1 LLNAV
6 GCAAGRGLM
15 RHCTSAKLALRVAEA
30 ARADRNARLRCAAFD
45 WLALALAEWPAPP
58 LERSLSALEE
68 AHRAG
73 AGAAFTRAY
82 PVEAEVD
89 PATYIADTESWE
101 RAETLHRM
109 RVSGIGAVRGW
120 MWTTVRLTHAHR
132 VEFRRQLAERFSA
145 CRSCGSLD
153 HFIEQCD
160 QRREAREARDAD
172 EARDGPVVFRRV
184 RRPSAREDR
193 SERRSTPPI
202 S

>member
-1 LLNAV
+1 MRGGVYVLRLTGGRFYV
-6 GCAAGRGLM
+6 GSSRDID
-15 RHCTSAKLALRVAEA
+15 
-30 ARADRNARLRCAAFD
+30 ARIA
-45 WLALALAEWPAPP
+45 
-58 LERSLSALEE
+58 S
-68 AHRAG
+68 HRAG
-73 AGAAFTRAY
+73 TGSAFTRAFG
-82 PVEAEVD
+82 VEAEET
-89 PATYIADTESWE
+89 PATRAMDDYESWE
-101 RAETLHRM
+101 RAETLWRARTH
-109 RVSGIGAVRGW
+109 GFDLVRGW

-160 QRREAREARDAD
+160 QRREDREAREARDAD